1 MSKSAEEILESLDLF
16 ADDQREHLLDAFDLA
31 RQKCPVVHT
40 EADGGYHVV
49 TRYDDVKTVCQKPD
63 VFSSAQPGIRGV
75 PVRLP
80 PLDADLPLHRDF
92 RRFLNQYF
100 SRSFLLRYEDDMRT
114 VARAAIVE
122 FLDRGEVEFVH
133 EFAIPFS
140 AGSLARIVFA
150 TDNADLVARGV
161 AAVHRTSVESTPE
174 TFTAVALLAMEA
186 MAEVGD
192 NPVGRED
199 VLAGLVTAEVDGRP
213 LTDEERLGV
222 VTVLLLG
229 GLDTTRGMITN
240 IAFHLATRPGT
251 EDLLQRPE
259 WWRSDLDEFIRFEPT
274 VHGQYLPRGLR
285 AGGDPAQ
292 GRGPGGDRLHIGE
305 PGPGPLRTPQR
316 ALLRSPEQSPRRLRD
331 GHPPVPRPQLRP
343 APDHAGIR
351 RAVEGGHELPPGRRQ
366 AAPPADGRDPQQPD
380 RDAPRLRPEVTPCP
394 PTAGAGN
401 HRRGGWTAMRH

>member
-1 MSKSAEEILESLDLF
+1 MRPQGPEHEERPTMSKSAEEILESLDLF

-274 VHGQYLPRGLR
+274 VSFMARTCTRDFELGGTQLKAGDRVVIDFTSANRDPDRFERPNELSFDRPSNPHAGFGMGIHRCLGLNFARLQITLAFDELLKVATNFRLAEGKPLPRQTGVTLNS
-285 AGGDPAQ
+285 PTEMHLVF
-292 GRGPGGDRLHIGE
+292 DR
-305 PGPGPLRTPQR
+305 R
-316 ALLRSPEQSPRRLRD
+316 
-331 GHPPVPRPQLRP
+331 
-343 APDHAGIR
+343 
-351 RAVEGGHELPPGRRQ
+351 
-366 AAPPADGRDPQQPD
+366 
-380 RDAPRLRPEVTPCP
+380 
-394 PTAGAGN
+394 
-401 HRRGGWTAMRH
+401 